1 MKIEVPLPKRLE
13 LTIWI
18 ASSSESVR
26 ITHSTGPNTSSWAI
40 SMSGVTSSRMVG
52 PR

>member
-1 MKIEVPLPKRLE
+1 MKIDVPLPKRE
-13 LTIWI
+13 KLTISI
-18 ASSSESVR
+18 ASSSDAAR

-40 SMSGVTSSRMVG
+40 SISAVTSSRIVG